1 MKLPA
6 PFRRKRQPARPLSAQ
21 LDNPY
26 RPIYGRERRF
36 EELTGPKAPPAA
48 GEKKPGP
55 GAK

>member
-6 PFRRKRQPARPLSAQ
+6 FLRRAGKERPRPLSAQ

-36 EELTGPKAPPAA
+36 EELVRGKEADKPKKEP
-48 GEKKPGP
+48 
-55 GAK
+55 

>member
-6 PFRRKRQPARPLSAQ
+6 FLRRGEKKEKRPLSAQ

-36 EELTGPKAPPAA
+36 EDLVQAKKPDLS
-48 GEKKPGP
+48 EKKP
-55 GAK
+55 